1 MFSSRRFWYV
11 LMLALLL
18 GVVGMAVG
26 EPDKVQG
33 GGKESSA
40 GPRCGEGWHE
50 DELSV
55 VEAAGYR
62 VKVSSC
68 SVFKDPRCSPKES
81 NWIDPVCFKQ
91 NARVIDS
98 EGHVVADFTGDDV
111 EVVELAHPSVD
122 LVLLV
127 RKVGGSKH
135 GVTYVLY
142 FAGVDPRYPVTV
154 DNAILTYQANRRKG
168 SEYEPD
174 GFYRDRDGQVLI
186 DTLVRLPGDTS
197 HAAAKYEVE
206 TLKLGTRSLSSLGC
220 RAFDIESYRRYGEA
234 SEASGM
240 GSRGC
245 AE

>member
-1 MFSSRRFWYV
+1 MFSIRRFQ
-11 LMLALLL
+11 LFLLL
-18 GVVGMAVG
+18 AFPLGVAGLAVDH
-26 EPDKVQG
+26 PVRAQG

-50 DELSV
+50 DGLSV

-68 SVFKDPRCSPKES
+68 SVFKDPRCSPNDS
-81 NWIDPVCFKQ
+81 DWIDPVCFKQ

-98 EGHVVADFTGDDV
+98 EGYVVADFKGDDV
-111 EVVELAHPSVD
+111 EVVELVHPSVD

-127 RKVGGSKH
+127 RKMGGSKH
-135 GVTYVLY
+135 GVTYMLY

-154 DNAILTYQANRRKG
+154 NNAILTYQANHRKG
-168 SEYEPD
+168 NEYEPD
-174 GFYRDRDGQVLI
+174 GFYRDRGGQVLI
-186 DTLVRLPGDTS
+186 DTLIRLPGDTS
-197 HAAAKYEVE
+197 NAAAKYEVE

-220 RAFDIESYRRYGEA
+220 RAFDIDSYHRYGEA
-234 SEASGM
+234 SEAPGM